1 MRTFIKFLSLAAA
14 VGLNLG
20 ASAPAA
26 AFAVALQPLHLP
38 SPRPAHVAV
47 MGTCRE
53 PNVSAAVD
61 GAPFFEMPGIAQGQ
75 GAGGTSSIA
84 IELSPTGALV
94 SESVFQ
100 SSGNPNLDRA
110 ALLSARMTRFTPE
123 VSNCAAIG
131 GTYLYSVTF

>member
-1 MRTFIKFLSLAAA
+1 MRAFIKSLSFAAA
-14 VGLNLG
+14 VGLSLN

-26 AFAVALQPLHLP
+26 AFSVALQPLHLQ
-38 SPRPAHVAV
+38 SPRPANVAV

-53 PNVSAAVD
+53 PNAAAAVS
-61 GAPFFEMPGIAQGQ
+61 GTPFFEMPGIAQGQ
-75 GAGGTSSIA
+75 GASGTSGIA

-110 ALLSARMTRFTPE
+110 ALLSARMTRFTAE
-123 VSNCAAIG
+123 INNCEATR
-131 GTYLYSVTF
+131 GTYLYTVTF